1 MAAKRAR
8 QRPVAGSRGLVC
20 AGQKAP
26 PVTAKAELGII
37 GSNLTDRGGRGLQ
50 TIFSRRTANGRRRG
64 VQPEPGWTSR
74 SKPRE
79 DARHASTPP
88 RQGDGVRAR
97 VPAELGDGVRAVGTL
112 QQASGSGYDYGLVER
127 EARGTH
133 RGPYAFGDFFLL
145 GLQRTLCLEGAS
157 F

>member
-20 AGQKAP
+20 AGQTAP
-26 PVTAKAELGII
+26 PVTAKAELDII

-74 SKPRE
+74 SKSRE
-79 DARHASTPP
+79 DARQASTPP
-88 RQGDGVRAR
+88 RQGGGIRAR
-97 VPAELGDGVRAVGTL
+97 VPAELGDGVCGWDSTAG
-112 QQASGSGYDYGLVER
+112 ER
-127 EARGTH
+127 WRVRVRSSRTGGARDTP
-133 RGPYAFGDFFLL
+133 GPYAFGDFFLL